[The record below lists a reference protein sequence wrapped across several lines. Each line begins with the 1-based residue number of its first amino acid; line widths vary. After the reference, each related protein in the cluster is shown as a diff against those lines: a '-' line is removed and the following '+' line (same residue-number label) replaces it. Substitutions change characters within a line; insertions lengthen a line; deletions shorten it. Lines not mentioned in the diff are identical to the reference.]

1 MIEEARRL
9 PPSMLA
15 VGIAFISLFVVL
27 ALGTIVAVMADDTPQ
42 VPALEGLP
50 VIDESEIVDSIS
62 TCTDAACD
70 GFGVLLMGRDLE
82 APVLTGRLTRLWR
95 SKGWRSVPC
104 VDEGGV
110 CFADKD
116 LRIRFLQTERM
127 LVHRNCENLFRL
139 LNRVDVGV
147 VPISTISELFKRGIL
162 VITHAKAQYRKEH
175 S

>member
-116 LRIRFLQTERM
+116 LRISVRDWDDIDPLLAPT
-127 LVHRNCENLFRL
+127 LVEGVADRGLDAARL
-139 LNRVDVGV
+139 LYVHYYRCGV
-147 VPISTISELFKRGIL
+147 IYACE
-162 VITHAKAQYRKEH
+162 
-175 S
+175 

>member
-15 VGIAFISLFVVL
+15 VGIAFVSLFVVL
-27 ALGTIVAVMADDTPQ
+27 VLGTIVAVLADDTPQ

-116 LRIRFLQTERM
+116 LRISVRDWDDIDPVLAPT
-127 LVHRNCENLFRL
+127 LVEGVADRGLDAARL
-139 LNRVDVGV
+139 LYVHYYRCGV
-147 VPISTISELFKRGIL
+147 IYACE
-162 VITHAKAQYRKEH
+162 
-175 S
+175 

>member
-15 VGIAFISLFVVL
+15 VGLAFISLFVVL

-50 VIDESEIVDSIS
+50 VIDQSEVVDSIS

-70 GFGVLLMGRDLE
+70 GYGVLLMGRGLE
-82 APVLTGRLTRLWR
+82 APVLTSRLASLWR

-104 VDEGGV
+104 LDEGGM
-110 CFADKD
+110 CFADED
-116 LRIRFLQTERM
+116 LRISVRGWDDIDPVFAPT
-127 LVHRNCENLFRL
+127 LVEGVADRALDAARL
-139 LNRVDVGV
+139 LYIHYYRCGV
-147 VPISTISELFKRGIL
+147 IYPCE
-162 VITHAKAQYRKEH
+162 
-175 S
+175 

>member
-15 VGIAFISLFVVL
+15 VGIAFVSLFVVL
-27 ALGTIVAVMADDTPQ
+27 VLGTIVAVLADDTPQ

-116 LRIRFLQTERM
+116 LRISVRDWDDIDPVLAPT
-127 LVHRNCENLFRL
+127 LVEGVADRDLDAARL
-139 LNRVDVGV
+139 LYVHYYRCGV
-147 VPISTISELFKRGIL
+147 IYACE
-162 VITHAKAQYRKEH
+162 
-175 S
+175 

>member
-27 ALGTIVAVMADDTPQ
+27 VLGTIVAVLADDTPQ

-82 APVLTGRLTRLWR
+82 APVLTGRLTSLWR
-95 SKGWRSVPC
+95 SKGWRPVPC

-110 CFADKD
+110 CFADND
-116 LRIRFLQTERM
+116 LRISVRDWDDIDPVLAPT
-127 LVHRNCENLFRL
+127 LVEGVADRGLDAARL
-139 LNRVDVGV
+139 LYVHYYRCGV
-147 VPISTISELFKRGIL
+147 IYACE
-162 VITHAKAQYRKEH
+162 
-175 S
+175 